1 MDISLSKVRE
11 TVKDKEAWSTAVR
24 GVTKNLA
31 LKNSNNK
38 GPAPSQGINMT
49 VSLNSLQ
56 PKPPTMEDVNS
67 LHSRLDCSLITS
79 KISSR
84 DHLRP
89 K

>member
-1 MDISLSKVRE
+1 MSKLRE
-11 TVKDKEAWSTAVR
+11 TVKDREAWSTAIR

-31 LKNSNNK
+31 LKNSNKK
-38 GPAPSQGINMT
+38 GPAPSPGINMT

-56 PKPPTMEDVNS
+56 LKPPTREDVNS
-67 LHSRLDCSLITS
+67 LHSRLDCSLTTS
-79 KISSR
+79 KISSS